1 LVRAASLPGAGGMSA
16 RTPLMSNLVGKVEP
30 TTTPELEPVGAA
42 AGANGA
48 GKAPVGGSGGG
59 NPMGMGGE
67 RGKSGGTR
75 QALLAPSP
83 LPQNFDDD
91 EDDEW

>member
-1 LVRAASLPGAGGMSA
+1 
-16 RTPLMSNLVGKVEP
+16 MSNLVGKPEVPSTPIEP
-30 TTTPELEPVGAA
+30 EPVGAA
-42 AGANGA
+42 PGANGA

-59 NPMGMGGE
+59 SPAGMAGE

-75 QALLAPSP
+75 QALLAPAP
-83 LPQNFDDD
+83 LPQTFDD

>member
-1 LVRAASLPGAGGMSA
+1 
-16 RTPLMSNLVGKVEP
+16 
-30 TTTPELEPVGAA
+30 
-42 AGANGA
+42 
-48 GKAPVGGSGGG
+48 
-59 NPMGMGGE
+59 MGMGGE